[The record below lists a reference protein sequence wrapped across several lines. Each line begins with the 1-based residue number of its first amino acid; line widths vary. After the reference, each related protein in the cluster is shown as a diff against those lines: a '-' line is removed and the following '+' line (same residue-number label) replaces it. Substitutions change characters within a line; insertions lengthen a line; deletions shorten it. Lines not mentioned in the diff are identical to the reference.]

1 MNNIKLVDATQFKET
16 EELIN
21 HINNVIKDDKKNM
34 LVVRNINAIS
44 ESEQNITLDF
54 MKRFKKY
61 VDFRLVLLAQP
72 ETKIHKYI
80 SSNS

>member
-1 MNNIKLVDATQFKET
+1 LIEEVGFYSSLIDYEMNNIKLVDATQFKET

-44 ESEQNITLDF
+44 ESE
-54 MKRFKKY
+54 
-61 VDFRLVLLAQP
+61 
-72 ETKIHKYI
+72 
-80 SSNS
+80 